1 MLPSLIY
8 KIYDFTNE
16 SILNLINEQ
25 LIPYIEDCPCTEEE
39 KYNYYKELNEVV
51 DNYNWRKLIES
62 EVYHDAIGEVY
73 SYKLT
78 EKIIIVG
85 VLIYK

>member
-1 MLPSLIY
+1 MLPILIY
-8 KIYDFTNE
+8 KFYYFTNE
-16 SILNLINEQ
+16 SMLNLINEQ

-51 DNYNWRKLIES
+51 DNYNWIKLIES
-62 EVYHDAIGEVY
+62 RVYHDAIGKVD

-78 EKIIIVG
+78 EKLIIVG